1 MIRRRKTALKTTLPL
16 VPPGEILREEFLA
29 PLGLSAYRVAKDIGV
44 SPTAIG
50 QILAGQRAITPDMA
64 HRLGSY
70 FGMSAE
76 FWLNAQSHYNLRK
89 LEREA
94 PDRPKIELCTALKA
108 VAKRPL
114 IAA

>member
-1 MIRRRKTALKTTLPL
+1 MKTKLPL
-16 VPPGEILREEFLA
+16 VTPGEILREEFMV

-44 SPTAIG
+44 SATAVG
-50 QILAGQRAITPDMA
+50 QILSAQRAITPDMA

-76 FWLNAQSHYNLRK
+76 FWLNAQSHYDLRK

-94 PDRPKIELCTALKA
+94 PSRPKIALCPLLK
-108 VAKRPL
+108 VRQS
-114 IAA
+114 AATPS

>member
-1 MIRRRKTALKTTLPL
+1 MKTTLPL
-16 VPPGEILREEFLA
+16 VTPGEILREEFLV

-50 QILAGQRAITPDMA
+50 QILGGERAITPDMA

-76 FWLNAQSHYNLRK
+76 FWLNAQSHHDLRK

-94 PDRPKIELCTALKA
+94 PARPKIEICAALKLH
-108 VAKRPL
+108 AKHPL

>member
-1 MIRRRKTALKTTLPL
+1 MNNTLPL
-16 VPPGEILREEFLA
+16 VTPGEILREEFLS

-50 QILAGQRAITPDMA
+50 QILAGERAITPKMA
-64 HRLGSY
+64 CRLGSY

-76 FWLNAQSHYNLRK
+76 FWLNAQSHYDLRK

-94 PDRPKIELCTALKA
+94 PERPKISLCTALKT

-114 IAA
+114 MAA

>member
-1 MIRRRKTALKTTLPL
+1 MKNTLPL
-16 VPPGEILREEFLA
+16 VTPGEILREEFLV

-50 QILAGQRAITPDMA
+50 QILAGDRAITPEMA
-64 HRLGSY
+64 RRLGNY

-76 FWLNAQSHYNLRK
+76 FWLNAQSHYDLRK

-94 PDRPKIELCTALKA
+94 PERPKIPLCAALKA
-108 VAKRPL
+108 RVKRPL
-114 IAA
+114 MAA

>member
-1 MIRRRKTALKTTLPL
+1 MKTILPL
-16 VPPGEILREEFLA
+16 VTPGEILREEFLV

-50 QILAGQRAITPDMA
+50 QILVGERAVTPDMA
-64 HRLGSY
+64 LRLGCY

-76 FWLNAQSHYNLRK
+76 FWLNAQSHHDLRK
-89 LEREA
+89 LERA
-94 PDRPKIELCTALKA
+94 VPARPKIKLCAAMKVHAT
-108 VAKRPL
+108 RPL